1 MAADMDIPI
10 ACISRCTPMAR
21 TGWRTR
27 GPARTCRGICCGT
40 ARPWRTTRRG
50 SIGHRRSR
58 ETPCARRSTHRA
70 NGPGCAGATAKSRA
84 RSYPDRRTSWTPSS
98 SEVVGS
104 TPSSYRGIAPG
115 RGTRDGGGGRGQ
127 RATWRTN
134 SFRGWSGSCR
144 TAPDRSCSSTRRARA
159 RSKHS
164 SHSTASCCGRRAPED
179 RKTGSGKRST
189 WCEDG
194 VAMSAS
200 SPSSNRWV
208 TRRRCRL
215 SACRGA

>member
-27 GPARTCRGICCGT
+27 VPARTCRGICCGT

-84 RSYPDRRTSWTPSS
+84 LSYPDRRTSWTPSS

-115 RGTRDGGGGRGQ
+115 RGTRDGGGG
-127 RATWRTN
+127 TWTTGDLADEFVSRVERFVSDGT
-134 SFRGWSGSCR
+134 G
-144 TAPDRSCSSTRRARA
+144 PIVLE
-159 RSKHS
+159 HS
-164 SHSTASCCGRRAPED
+164 SGARTLKAFLSFDGELLRAEGPGRP
-179 RKTGSGKRST
+179 KNGKRET
-189 WCEDG
+189 F
-194 VAMSAS
+194 
-200 SPSSNRWV
+200 
-208 TRRRCRL
+208 
-215 SACRGA
+215 